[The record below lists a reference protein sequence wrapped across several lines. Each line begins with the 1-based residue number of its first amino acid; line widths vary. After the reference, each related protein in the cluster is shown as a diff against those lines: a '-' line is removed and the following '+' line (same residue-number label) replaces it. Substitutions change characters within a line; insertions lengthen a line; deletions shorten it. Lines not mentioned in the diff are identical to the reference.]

1 MVTTRRAAARRATG
15 IAFSKLSGDEQ
26 GIILGQLRNTLEPR
40 LVMYFSSASKQL
52 RALLPL
58 AVQQQLRADYEEAT
72 ALCLKMGMRGCKKM
86 RQARRIE
93 WDKKGLSASDL
104 ATLAKLGSVLPALE
118 DLTLGVYTSF
128 DGVQRLAE
136 GLIAGALP
144 AVTYLGISG
153 MHVGGAAAL
162 ALSAALDRGALP
174 RLRSLKLSENG
185 WIHAPERAL
194 LLTLTKLRVLK
205 FQLDIVPATPA
216 IDAVAEANQRIGLT
230 PSLGESLHMQLDQL
244 LAAIDC

>member
-1 MVTTRRAAARRATG
+1 MALLM
-15 IAFSKLSGDEQ
+15 LSGDAQ
-26 GIILGQLRNTLEPR
+26 GIILGQLCSTLEPR
-40 LVMYFSSASKQL
+40 LAMYFSGASSEL

-58 AVQQQLRADYEEAT
+58 AVRQQLQADHEAAA
-72 ALCLKMGMRGCKKM
+72 ALCVKMGWGSCKELREKGWVGCKN
-86 RQARRIE
+86 
-93 WDKKGLSASDL
+93 KGLSAADLTTL
-104 ATLAKLGSVLPALE
+104 ATLGSVLPALTNLNLE
-118 DLTLGVYTSF
+118 ETSGSAGP
-128 DGVQRLAE
+128 DGVRLLFE
-136 GLIAGALP
+136 GLVAGSLP

-185 WIHAPERAL
+185 WIHAPESAL
-194 LLTLTKLRVLK
+194 FRHKLRVLK

>member
-1 MVTTRRAAARRATG
+1 MALLM
-15 IAFSKLSGDEQ
+15 LSGDAQ
-26 GIILGQLRNTLEPR
+26 GIILGQLCSTLEPR
-40 LVMYFSSASKQL
+40 LVMYFSGASSEL

-58 AVQQQLRADYEEAT
+58 AVRQQLQADHEAAA
-72 ALCLKMGMRGCKKM
+72 ALCVKMGMGSCKELREAGLVDCKN
-86 RQARRIE
+86 
-93 WDKKGLSASDL
+93 KGLSAADLTTL
-104 ATLAKLGSVLPALE
+104 ATLGSVLPALTNLNLAE
-118 DLTLGVYTSF
+118 TSGSAGP
-128 DGVQRLAE
+128 DGVRLLFE

-162 ALSAALDRGALP
+162 ALSAALVRGALP
-174 RLRSLKLSENG
+174 RLSSLKLSENG
-185 WIHAPERAL
+185 WIHAPEKSLRL
-194 LLTLTKLRVLK
+194 HKLTLLK
-205 FQLDIVPATPA
+205 FQLAIAPATPA

>member
-1 MVTTRRAAARRATG
+1 MAL
-15 IAFSKLSGDEQ
+15 SNLSGDAQ
-26 GIILGQLRNTLEPR
+26 GIILGQLCSTLEPR
-40 LVMYFSSASKQL
+40 LAMYFSGASSEL

-58 AVQQQLRADYEEAT
+58 AVRQQLQADHEAAA
-72 ALCLKMGMRGCKKM
+72 ALCVKMGMGSCKELREKGWVGCKN
-86 RQARRIE
+86 
-93 WDKKGLSASDL
+93 KGLSAADLTTL
-104 ATLAKLGSVLPALE
+104 ATLGSVLPALTNLNLAE
-118 DLTLGVYTSF
+118 TSGSAGP
-128 DGVQRLAE
+128 DGVRLLFE
-136 GLIAGALP
+136 GLVAGSLP